1 MTAAEH
7 CRAEQIRMSRRMAYR
22 YQWTAPRQARVF
34 HPVYGE
40 ATVPCRSKYAALL
53 CAAEVW
59 ECDWTEVREAEVFA
73 I

>member
-1 MTAAEH
+1 MTATEI
-7 CRAEQIRMSRRMAYR
+7 RLAEQNRMSHRVAYR

-40 ATVPCRSKYAALL
+40 ATVPCRSKFAAIL

-59 ECDWTEVREAEVFA
+59 KCDWTVIRESEVFVL
-73 I
+73 